1 MDVRYFLTFNHHNLC
16 QMWLIRKVVS
26 KEFSTSPE
34 NDREKAVSKL
44 LQLGKLL
51 NINKKSIQSMLPYIV
66 ENRILIFIDEN

>member
-1 MDVRYFLTFNHHNLC
+1 M
-16 QMWLIRKVVS
+16 S

-51 NINKKSIQSMLPYIV
+51 NINKKSIQSMLPCIV